1 MAILRVPVNS
11 NDHIQGPDN
20 APVTLLEYGDYECPY
35 CGRTNPVVRRVQ
47 LYFGPRLRF
56 AYRHFPLTEIHEHSE
71 AAAETAEYAGA
82 YGRFWEAHDVLFENQ
97 DRLGL
102 PLLFAV
108 VRSLG
113 LSEQGLRDALAHGT
127 FADKVRHDFLSGVR
141 SGVNGT
147 PTFFI
152 NNRRYDG
159 PPDYEPLDGYDRRSI
174 GIRADAGLRAACEYF
189 LKPPALRRR
198 RISLAII
205 VVNW

>member
-1 MAILRVPVNS
+1 MLRVPVNS

-20 APVTLLEYGDYECPY
+20 APVTFLEYGDYECPY

-47 LYFGPRLRF
+47 RYFGPRLRF
-56 AYRHFPLTEIHEHSE
+56 AYRHFPLTEIHQHSE

-82 YGRFWEAHDVLFENQ
+82 YGRFWEAHDMLFENQ

-102 PLLFAV
+102 TLFFAV

-113 LSEQGLRDALAHGT
+113 LAEQRLRDALAHGT
-127 FADKVRHDFLSGVR
+127 FADKVRRDFLSGVR

-152 NNRRYDG
+152 NGVRHDGSYDL
-159 PPDYEPLDGYDRRSI
+159 ETLLTAI
-174 GIRADAGLRAACEYF
+174 ADAAG
-189 LKPPALRRR
+189 
-198 RISLAII
+198 
-205 VVNW
+205 